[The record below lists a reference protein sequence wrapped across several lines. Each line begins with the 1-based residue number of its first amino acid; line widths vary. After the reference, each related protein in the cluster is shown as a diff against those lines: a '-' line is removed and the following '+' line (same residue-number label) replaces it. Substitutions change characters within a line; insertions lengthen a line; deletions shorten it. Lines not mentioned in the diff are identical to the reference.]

1 MNNDMH
7 EMTQLFF
14 MAIAGISFFDMLI
27 LGLKT
32 ESTIERGICTIMA
45 TIFGLI
51 CLEILMRII
60 IIPNMSDFPII
71 QLVAVFLGRISELF
85 FGALGIFF
93 GIKQLTEKRAG
104 K

>member
-1 MNNDMH
+1 
-7 EMTQLFF
+7 MTQLFF
-14 MAIAGISFFDMLI
+14 MAVAGISFFDMLI

-45 TIFGLI
+45 TVFGLI
-51 CLEILMRII
+51 CLEILLRII
-60 IIPNMSDFPII
+60 IIPDISDFPII
-71 QLVAVFLGRISELF
+71 QLVVVLLARISELI

-93 GIKQLTEKRAG
+93 GIKQLTQKRAN